1 MTRFYDDENLL
12 SIEMTSIRQDDSY
25 GENWERDFF
34 DVGSL
39 PYNAEL
45 DAFKVDDVSYLS
57 DYAESYVNGTNTDI
71 EYNRDE
77 NGNIIPP
84 NSTCNYT
91 IKALRQ

>member
-12 SIEMTSIRQDDSY
+12 SIEMTLIRQDDSY

-39 PYNAEL
+39 HYNAEL

-57 DYAESYVNGTNTDI
+57 DYAESYVNGTNTDC
-71 EYNRDE
+71 EYDYDE
-77 NGNIIPP
+77 NGNIIQP

>member
-12 SIEMTSIRQDDSY
+12 SIEMTSIRQDGSY

-34 DVGSL
+34 DVSSL

-57 DYAESYVNGTNTDI
+57 DYAESYVNGTNTDC
-71 EYNRDE
+71 EYDYDE
-77 NGNIIPP
+77 NGNIIQP